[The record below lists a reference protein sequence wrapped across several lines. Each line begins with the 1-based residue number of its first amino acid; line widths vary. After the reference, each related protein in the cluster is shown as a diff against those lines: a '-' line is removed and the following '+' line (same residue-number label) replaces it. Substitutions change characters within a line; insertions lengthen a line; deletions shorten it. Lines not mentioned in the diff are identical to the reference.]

1 MSKVRTQTR
10 LSVRGRL
17 TCWFVAIAVA
27 TAAVGFFAVSTVSD
41 NVTRLRDDTEA
52 LQAIGDVR
60 TSYTQMRMEVIVT
73 VLAVVGKDSGAGF
86 LRDDAIERQT
96 GYDRAVDENLA
107 RWKATTTLDTSRI
120 TAVDNAVA
128 AHREIVNGVAL
139 PLATGGTPTLAPPPG
154 AAAWD
159 VGSTLSESNRRYLA
173 LSDVLVDVARL
184 EREHFEADAADAAAG
199 ASRTRNIVIIGGLA
213 AIVAAGIVGSRI
225 AQRFSMSLRDT
236 ITVLDRV
243 RDGDY
248 SARVAVDSDDE
259 FGALGRGL
267 NDTVSTLGAQAADL
281 ARTTAELH
289 DASVALTSV
298 SHDLSEQAAS
308 VSSRANEVSDTVR
321 SMSSHA
327 TSVSIALE
335 EMNSSI
341 VEIASRAAEATSTSR
356 LGSEETRHAA
366 GIVRALD
373 RTTAEIE
380 RLVSSIGS
388 IAEQTNMLAL
398 NATIEAARAG
408 ESGRGFAVV
417 ANEVQELAGE
427 TARAAQE
434 IERSVNEV
442 RAGVEQAV
450 AAMTRVEQRITEVD
464 ATQTVIASA
473 VEEQTATCNEM
484 AQAVGLVARN
494 VADVEHAL
502 ASVTRSA
509 EETRAGTSQ
518 TLERAAMLAGLAER
532 LRHVDADSPAR

>member
-1 MSKVRTQTR
+1 MKKMRSLPR

-17 TCWFVAIAVA
+17 TCWFVVIAMT

-41 NVTRLRDDTEA
+41 NITNLREDTEA

-60 TSYTQMRMEVIVT
+60 TTYTQMRMEVIVI
-73 VLAVVGKDSGAGF
+73 VLAVVGEDSGTGF
-86 LRDDAIERQT
+86 LRDDALERQQ
-96 GYDRAVDENLA
+96 GYDRAVDDNLE
-107 RWKATTTLDTSRI
+107 RWRAITTLGADKVA
-120 TAVDNAVA
+120 AVDQAVA
-128 AHREIVNGVAL
+128 AHREIVNEVAL
-139 PLATGGTPTLAPPPG
+139 PLAMGRTPTLQPPPG
-154 AAAWD
+154 ATAWD
-159 VGSTLSESNRRYLA
+159 VGSTLTESNRRYLA
-173 LSDVLVDVARL
+173 LSDILLDSALL
-184 EREHFEADAADAAAG
+184 EREHFEADATAASAG
-199 ASRTRNIVIIGGLA
+199 AARTRNVVIIGGLA
-213 AIVAAGIVGSRI
+213 AIVVAGVLGSRI
-225 AQRFSMSLRDT
+225 ARRFSVSLRDT
-236 ITVLDRV
+236 IAVLDRV

-248 SARVAVDSDDE
+248 SARVVVVSDDE
-259 FGALGRGL
+259 FGLLGRGL
-267 NDTVSTLGAQAADL
+267 NDTVATLGGQAEDL
-281 ARTTAELH
+281 AGTTAELQ
-289 DASVALTSV
+289 DASAALTSV

-308 VSSRANEVSDTVR
+308 VSTRANEVSDTVR
-321 SMSSHA
+321 SMSDHA
-327 TSVSIALE
+327 ISVSTALE
-335 EMNSSI
+335 EMNRSI

-356 LGSEETRHAA
+356 LGSEETRDAA

-388 IAEQTNMLAL
+388 IAQQTNMLAL

-427 TARAAQE
+427 TARAAHE
-434 IERSVNEV
+434 IERSVQEV
-442 RAGVEQAV
+442 RTGVELAV
-450 AAMTRVEQRITEVD
+450 TAMTRVEQRITEVD
-464 ATQTVIASA
+464 ATQTVIAAA

-509 EETRAGTSQ
+509 EETQVGTSQ

-532 LRHVDADSPAR
+532 LRHADATSIAQ